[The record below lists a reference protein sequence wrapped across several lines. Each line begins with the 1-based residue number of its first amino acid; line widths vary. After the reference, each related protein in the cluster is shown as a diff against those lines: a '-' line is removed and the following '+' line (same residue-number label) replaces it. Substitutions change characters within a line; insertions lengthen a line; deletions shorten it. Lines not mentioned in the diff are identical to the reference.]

1 MDLSLMLT
9 VLVRFVHIVS
19 ITTLVGGM
27 LFARLVAGS
36 FTDEVAL
43 RWRPVST
50 VAVVLGFLS
59 GLYTLLNKAYT
70 PPGYHMFFGIK
81 FLLALHVMAVAI
93 SLGRTGATIE
103 KRKRLLTGTSISG
116 VLIIAISA
124 YLRWMR

>member
-9 VLVRFVHIVS
+9 MVVRFVHIAS

-27 LFARLVAGS
+27 LFARLVAGA
-36 FTDEVAL
+36 FTDDVAK

-50 VAVVLGFLS
+50 VAVVLAFLS
-59 GLYTLLNKAYT
+59 GLYTLINKTYA
-70 PPGYHMFFGIK
+70 PPGYHMWFGIK

-93 SLGRTGATIE
+93 VLGRNATVE
-103 KRKRLLTGTSISG
+103 KRKRLLTGTSITG
-116 VLIIAISA
+116 ICIIAISA